1 MLQATNGYR
10 QTERSF
16 ETLYARLEAGEVHH
30 EIRACLSM
38 IIDAIEQRNYQ
49 RANEIYL
56 QLSIG
61 NQAWPI
67 GVTSIGIHD
76 RSAREALAH
85 HRNVKSQVR

>member
-1 MLQATNGYR
+1 
-10 QTERSF
+10 
-16 ETLYARLEAGEVHH
+16 
-30 EIRACLSM
+30 M
-38 IIDAIEQRNYQ
+38 ILDAIEQRNYQ

-85 HRNVKSQVR
+85 HRNVKSQVHHCALTAFGCTYIASTAKVLPHCGFMLLQRCGGAHM